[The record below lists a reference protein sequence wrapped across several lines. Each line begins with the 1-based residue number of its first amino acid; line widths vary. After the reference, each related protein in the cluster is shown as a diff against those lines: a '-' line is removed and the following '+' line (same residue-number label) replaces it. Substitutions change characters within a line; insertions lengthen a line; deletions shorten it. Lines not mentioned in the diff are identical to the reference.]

1 MSAFRS
7 ESKCIVIFSGNMMR
21 SPEEPP
27 HMVPS
32 RVQVPGRISS
42 SFRAVSWALR
52 NIGLLNDSSE
62 LEPVIVLLP
71 PVDEVDE
78 VELILVPS
86 GVTQSSPCFVMLT
99 LL

>member
-42 SFRAVSWALR
+42 SFRAVSWVLR
-52 NIGLLNDSSE
+52 MRELLKLSSE

-71 PVDEVDE
+71 PVDE